1 MDQVTT
7 NSQTNMTPVWIVSG
21 LAVGIG
27 LAYAISS
34 RRRPSR
40 WDMARKVTSR
50 VAGHSE
56 EFADIGKDLV
66 SRVQLIYEESR
77 KVMDDVMNVWSRGR
91 QLIKA

>member
-7 NSQTNMTPVWIVSG
+7 NSETNMTPVWIVSG
-21 LAVGIG
+21 LAIGIG
-27 LAYAISS
+27 VAYAISS

-40 WDMARKVTSR
+40 WDRARRVTSR

-56 EFADIGKDLV
+56 ELADFGKDLV

-77 KVMDDVMNVWSRGR
+77 KVMDDVMGAWDRGR
-91 QLIKA
+91 ALIRT